1 MEHPL
6 KDRKIISYGGLWVL
20 IMTLHATFL
29 FYQFDFPLSICIADS
44 LINNISIAGACF
56 LYWYVVKF
64 ISPKRQGMSETLIS
78 HVIGIVF
85 IVFVIT
91 QFSGYILKMIFND
104 NTVYHQFISD
114 SILFRGLL
122 GMLYFATTVLLYYLL
137 IYVENTNEQIKKEAA
152 LQNRLKQTSL
162 DMLMFQINPHFLF
175 NSLNSI
181 SSLTITA
188 PSLAREMVIKL
199 ADFFRGSLNKASG
212 EMHTLGEELNQMNLY
227 LEIEKV
233 RFEDRL
239 IIENHIDET
248 CLEMQV
254 PRMILQPLYENA
266 VKFGV
271 YEQLGEITIK
281 TDCSCSENELTI
293 KISNGFG
300 TADDRKKGAGVGIKN
315 VQDRLNL
322 IYGLGNL
329 AKVSETEG
337 VFTITLIIPQIL
349 THDKSFNN

>member
-6 KDRKIISYGGLWVL
+6 KDKKVIYYGGLWVL
-20 IMTLHATFL
+20 IMILHATFL

-44 LINNISIAGACF
+44 LINNFSIAAACF

-64 ISPKRQGMSETLIS
+64 ISPKRQGMSETLVS
-78 HVIGIVF
+78 HLIGIVF
-85 IVFVIT
+85 VVFVLT
-91 QFSGYILKMIFND
+91 QFCGYVLKMAFDD
-104 NTVYHQFISD
+104 NTAYHQFISD

-137 IYVENTNEQIKKEAA
+137 IYVENINEQIKKEAA
-152 LQNRLKQTSL
+152 LQNLLKQTSL

-188 PSLAREMVIKL
+188 PALAREMVIKL
-199 ADFFRGSLNKASG
+199 ADFFRGSLNKNSG
-212 EMHTLGEELNQMNLY
+212 EMHTLREELNQMNLY
-227 LEIEKV
+227 LDIEKV

-239 IIENHIDET
+239 IIENNIEET
-248 CLEMQV
+248 CFGMLV

-281 TDCSCSENELTI
+281 TACSCSDNELTI
-293 KISNGFG
+293 NISNGSG
-300 TADDRKKGAGVGIKN
+300 TPGDSKKGAGVGIKN
-315 VQDRLNL
+315 VQERLEL
-322 IYGLGNL
+322 IYGLSNL
-329 AKVSETEG
+329 LKVSETEG
-337 VFTITLIIPQIL
+337 VFTISLTIPQISK
-349 THDKSFNN
+349 HDKSFNN